1 MNISAFFKK
10 NWIHFA
16 AIGIFL
22 VICLTYFRLELTDYQ
37 LKQHDIEQHVGMS
50 HEIVDF
56 REHNNGQEPLW
67 TNSMFGGMP
76 ATQVSLIH
84 GGNWFSNLETM
95 YFKTLP
101 SPLGIV
107 LLYIIGFY
115 IMLSMMKINKWV
127 AIVGAL
133 TYGFLSYQIIILGA
147 GHNSKGVAIAF
158 LAPVV
163 GSFFYAYRRSWK
175 WGALLSALFM
185 SFELAANHLQVTY
198 YLSFVLL
205 ALGIAEVFRVLKSKE
220 YKNFLKATLGI
231 LVGYFIAVS
240 INYGNVSM
248 TNDYVK
254 HSIRGGNDLSIDASG
269 ESNSKNSTEGLER
282 TYVTEYSYG
291 LGETFSFI
299 TPYAKGAGTMTFE
312 ESPFVDLVE
321 KSDYDVNM
329 QDAILKGGYAYW
341 GDQPATSGPVYIG
354 VIVVFLALLGMV
366 YIKDASKWALL
377 AVTILTV
384 MLSWGKNYMGLTD
397 WFLDNVPGYNKF
409 RAVTIILVIAE
420 LCIPLLAVLLVDKLI
435 KEREAIKANL
445 KPFYVTSASYFLL
458 LLVLKFGGIDDS
470 YTWIREREAENQP
483 APDFEAMRGEFRN
496 QIMSMPVDSAAKF
509 GIDATNPQ
517 SVESAI
523 TQQIEMKKEEYKR
536 NEESQQL
543 VKNAVKDIR
552 EQVWNSSMTRSI
564 LFTLLAIGC
573 LALYFLTSVSAA
585 ISLGALGLIAFLD
598 IITMSSNYMNNSDL
612 PDGSGYKYWVPIL
625 EAKYPTTADQADMD
639 ILTLETEAN
648 SYVDEQVKKGFAEGK
663 AKAYELD
670 ASGSDA
676 RRIEMAYGFSALN
689 RNTNYRVFDQQ
700 GGFSSAA
707 ASYFHKSLG
716 GYHGAKLRS
725 IQNLAE
731 FHLYKS
737 NQKVYDM
744 LNVKY
749 FLSTGA
755 EGRTANPNPTAL
767 GNAWFVRNAKVV
779 STADQEIL
787 SLGSKFKMSNIS
799 NGRFFVNGVEKKQ
812 LESYANAKLQ
822 YLPAGARDTLS
833 IQLSNDVPKGAE
845 IVYVKDTKGKT
856 NLIMKRDFDRDTTK
870 SFTAFVD
877 IKSISEFKPI
887 EEIIVSATEAKKLKA
902 KSWKGE
908 GIIKLKS
915 YAPNKLVYTTNAS
928 DKGMAV
934 FSEVYYA
941 DGWTATINGK
951 PADIVRVNYLLRGLE
966 LPKGESKIVF
976 TYKSEKFE
984 KMNTISSLM
993 SLLLI
998 LLIAAAGFM
1007 YWRESKKKVA

>member
-10 NWIHFA
+10 NWIHFT

-22 VICLTYFRLELTDYQ
+22 VICLAYFRLELADYQ
-37 LKQHDIEQHVGMS
+37 LKQHDIEQHIGMS

-76 ATQVSLIH
+76 ATQVSIIH
-84 GGNWFSNLETM
+84 GGNWFANMETI
-95 YFKTLP
+95 YFKTFP

-107 LLYIIGFY
+107 LLYILGFY
-115 IMLSMMKINKWV
+115 IMLSMMKVNKWV
-127 AIVGAL
+127 AIVGSL
-133 TYGFLSYQIIILGA
+133 TYGFLSYQMIILGA

-158 LAPVV
+158 MAPVV
-163 GSFFYAYRRSWK
+163 GSFFYAYRHSWK

-198 YLSFVLL
+198 YLAFVLF
-205 ALGIAEVFRVLKSKE
+205 ALGIAEFVRVLKNKE
-220 YKNFLKATLGI
+220 YKNFIKATVTI
-231 LVGYFIAVS
+231 LIGYVIAVS
-240 INYGNVSM
+240 INFGNISM

-269 ESNSKNSTEGLER
+269 VSNRANSTKGLDRE
-282 TYVTEYSYG
+282 YITEYSYG

-299 TPYAKGAGTMTFE
+299 TPYAKGAGTMAFG
-312 ESPFVDLVE
+312 ESPFVEMIE
-321 KSDYDVNM
+321 KSDLSPEQQKSV
-329 QDAILKGGYAYW
+329 LERGVAYW

-366 YIKDASKWALL
+366 YLKDASKWALL

-397 WFLDNVPGYNKF
+397 WFLDNIPGYDKF

-445 KPFYVTSASYFLL
+445 KPFYITSAAYFFL

-470 YTWIREREAENQP
+470 YTWIKEKDTSGIEAQFKQQEG
-483 APDFEAMRGEFRN
+483 AIRN
-496 QIMSMPVDSAAKF
+496 QILALTPEQATQY
-509 GIDATNPQ
+509 GIDVSNPQ
-517 SVESAI
+517 SIEAAVES
-523 TQQIEMKKEEYKR
+523 QISGMREEY
-536 NEESQQL
+536 ESS
-543 VKNAVKDIR
+543 KAATREIR

-573 LALYFLTSVSAA
+573 LALYFLTSVSAVV
-585 ISLGALGLIAFLD
+585 SLGALGLIAFLD
-598 IITMSSNYMNNSDL
+598 VVTMSSNYLNNSDS
-612 PDGSGYKYWVPIL
+612 PDGSGYKYWTPKL
-625 EAKYPTTADQADMD
+625 EAKYPTVADQADMD

-648 SYVDEQVKKGFAEGK
+648 SDVAAAVKKGFAEGRTK
-663 AKAYELD
+663 ANELG
-670 ASGSDA
+670 ASGSDVN
-676 RRIEMAYGFSALN
+676 RIEMAYGFSALN
-689 RNTNYRVFDQQ
+689 RNTNYRVFDQS

-749 FLSTGA
+749 FISSTG
-755 EGRTANPNPTAL
+755 EGRTVNPNETVL
-767 GNAWFVRNAKVV
+767 GNAWFVRKAEVV
-779 STADQEIL
+779 ANADQEIL
-787 SLGSKFKMSNIS
+787 SLGSKFTMKNIGT
-799 NGRFFVNGVEKKQ
+799 GRFFVNGVEKKQ
-812 LESYANAKLQ
+812 LEGYANAKLQ
-822 YLPAGARDTLS
+822 YLPAGVRDTLN
-833 IQLSNDVPKGAE
+833 IELSNGVPMGAD
-845 IVYVKDTKGKT
+845 IVYAQDTKGSA
-856 NLIMKRDFDRDTTK
+856 NLMMKQDLDRDTTK
-870 SFTAFVD
+870 SFTALVQLKVIND
-877 IKSISEFKPI
+877 FKPI
-887 EEIIVSATEAKKLKA
+887 EEVVVSAEEAKKLKA
-902 KSWKGE
+902 KSWRGE

-915 YAPNKLVYTTNAS
+915 YAPNKLVYTTKAS

-934 FSEVYYA
+934 FSEIYYA
-941 DGWTATINGK
+941 DGWSATINGK

-966 LPKGESKIVF
+966 LPAGESKIVF
-976 TYKSEKFE
+976 TYESEKFN
-984 KMNTISSLM
+984 KVNTYSTIGS
-993 SLLLI
+993 LI
-998 LLIAAAGFM
+998 LILTTLVMIGMELMRRRKAGNT
-1007 YWRESKKKVA
+1007 VG